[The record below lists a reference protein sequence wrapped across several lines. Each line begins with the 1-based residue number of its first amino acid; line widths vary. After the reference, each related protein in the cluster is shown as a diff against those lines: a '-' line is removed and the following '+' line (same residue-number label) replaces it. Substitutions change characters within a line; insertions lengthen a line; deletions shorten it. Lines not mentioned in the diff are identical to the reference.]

1 MEIDTDKHR
10 ISNDVF
16 KLIQPDLL
24 SVDDL
29 VIILKEVFS
38 SLFNFQTNQAA
49 VLSLKI

>member
-1 MEIDTDKHR
+1 METDTAKQRMSD
-10 ISNDVF
+10 DVF

-38 SLFNFQTNQAA
+38 SLFNLQIDKAV
-49 VLSLKI
+49 VLSFRI